1 VSVRPRIALLAVL
14 AGAVVLYLLSRTQR
28 GQDAAG
34 ELLEFAD
41 VTAERIKNAVLSR
54 GYRNNNPGNIRYI
67 ERNPWN
73 GQIGN
78 DGGLGVY
85 SSRELGTRALGK
97 QLLAYAARGLVT
109 VRDIIA
115 TWAPPNE
122 NDTHAYVAAVSS
134 SLDVDPDARINVAQR
149 LPELARAI
157 ARQENG
163 YVADDYDFDSWVY
176 LS

>member
-1 VSVRPRIALLAVL
+1 MRTRTAILVGTLA
-14 AGAVVLYLLSRTQR
+14 AAVGLWLWSRTQR

-34 ELLEFAD
+34 DVLEFAD

-54 GYRNNNPGNIRYI
+54 GYRNNNPGNIRFI

-73 GQIGN
+73 GQDGN
-78 DGGLGVY
+78 DDGIGHYV
-85 SSRELGTRALGK
+85 SPMAGTRALGK

-109 VRDIIA
+109 VRDIVS

-122 NDTHAYVAAVSS
+122 NDTHAYIADVCAQ
-134 SLDVDPDARINVAQR
+134 LDVDPDARINVAQR
-149 LPELARAI
+149 LPALARAI
-157 ARQENG
+157 AKHENG
-163 YVADDYDFDSWVY
+163 YVASDYDFDAWVY